1 MSIRIITDSGADI
14 PQGTGTMSRGDLT
27 ILPMHVYFGEK
38 EFMDGVD
45 LTHHQFY
52 ELLIESEELPKT
64 SQIPP
69 YEFEQVYEQ
78 AVAAGEQV
86 IAITISSKLS
96 GTYQSACVA
105 AEDYEGKV
113 YVVDSLNATLGERC
127 LVDYA
132 LRLKDQGKGA
142 EEIVAELE
150 RARGRIRL
158 LALLDTLEYLKKGG
172 RISKSVAMVGGML
185 SIKPVVSV
193 VDGEVVMVGKARGS
207 RNGNNL
213 LVQEIQKAGGVDFSM
228 PYYLG
233 YTGLD
238 DHMLQKYVE
247 DSRALWESHVDQ
259 LHATTVG
266 GTIGTH
272 VGPGAIGVFFFA
284 ANEQGE

>member
-1 MSIRIITDSGADI
+1 MYMGIRIITDSGADI
-14 PQGTGTMSRGDLT
+14 PQGFRDDLT

-38 EFMDGVD
+38 EFLDGVN
-45 LTHHQFY
+45 LTHRQFY

-86 IAITISSKLS
+86 VVVTISGRLS

-105 AEDYEGKV
+105 AQDYKGKV

-132 LRLKDQGKGA
+132 LRLKDQGETA
-142 EEIVAELE
+142 EGIAAELGQ
-150 RARGRIRL
+150 ARKRIRL

-172 RISKSVAMVGGML
+172 RISKSVAMMGGML

-213 LVQEIQKAGGVDFSM
+213 LAQEIQKAGGVDYTM

-247 DSRALWESHVDQ
+247 DSRALWENNVDH
-259 LHATTVG
+259 LDATSVG

-272 VGPGAIGVFFFA
+272 IGPGAIGVFFFA
-284 ANEQGE
+284 ANNE

>member
-14 PQGTGTMSRGDLT
+14 PQGTRDDLT

-38 EFMDGVD
+38 EFLDGVN

-78 AVAAGEQV
+78 AVTAGEQV

-142 EEIVAELE
+142 EEIVTELQQ
-150 RARGRIRL
+150 ARSRIRL

-213 LVQEIQKAGGVDFSM
+213 LVQEIEKAGGVDYSM

-284 ANEQGE
+284 ANE

>member
-1 MSIRIITDSGADI
+1 MSIRIVTDSASDI
-14 PQGTGTMSRGDLT
+14 PQKTREDLT

-38 EFMDGVD
+38 EFLDGVN
-45 LTHHQFY
+45 LSHRQFY

-69 YEFEQVYEQ
+69 YEFEEVYER
-78 AVAAGEQV
+78 ATAAGEQV
-86 IAITISSKLS
+86 IVITISSKLS
-96 GTYQSACVA
+96 GTCQSARVA
-105 AEDYEGKV
+105 AQDYEGQV

-132 LRLKDQGKGA
+132 LRLKDQGKTA

-150 RARGRIRL
+150 QAKKRIRL

-193 VDGEVVMVGKARGS
+193 VDGEVIMVGKARGS
-207 RNGNNL
+207 KNGNNL
-213 LVQEIQKAGGVDFSM
+213 LVQEIEKAGGVDFDM

-233 YTGLD
+233 YSGLD
-238 DHMLQKYVE
+238 DHLLQKYIE
-247 DSRALWESHVDQ
+247 DSKALWEGHVEHLD
-259 LHATTVG
+259 TTSVG

-272 VGPGAIGVFFFA
+272 VGPGAITVVFFA
-284 ANEQGE
+284 PNGEE

>member
-1 MSIRIITDSGADI
+1 MSIRIVTDSASDI
-14 PQGTGTMSRGDLT
+14 PQETREDLT

-38 EFMDGVD
+38 EFLDGVN
-45 LTHHQFY
+45 LSHRQFY

-69 YEFEQVYEQ
+69 YEFEEVYER
-78 AVAAGEQV
+78 ATAAGEQV
-86 IAITISSKLS
+86 IVITISSKLS
-96 GTYQSACVA
+96 GTCQSARVA
-105 AEDYEGKV
+105 AQDYEGQV

-132 LRLKDQGKGA
+132 LRLKDQGKTA

-150 RARGRIRL
+150 QARKRIRL

-193 VDGEVVMVGKARGS
+193 VDGEVIMVGKARGS
-207 RNGNNL
+207 KNGNNL
-213 LVQEIQKAGGVDFSM
+213 LVQEIEKAGGVDFDM

-233 YTGLD
+233 YSGLD
-238 DHMLQKYVE
+238 DHLLQKYIE
-247 DSRALWESHVDQ
+247 DSKALWEGHVEH
-259 LHATTVG
+259 LETTSVG

-272 VGPGAIGVFFFA
+272 VGPGAITVVFFA
-284 ANEQGE
+284 PKDES